1 MIKEQDKN
9 NRHVSDYESF
19 INSDE
24 YSEIE
29 LGVSRA
35 VDSANKK
42 RTDSARG
49 SRAPENK
56 KRKPEKEDKNANY
69 YLLLAAS
76 ISVVIILLCSF
87 LTLVIKDKEYSE
99 NEKRYL
105 AQKPKFSFSSLAD
118 GSYTQDVENYLS
130 DQFAGRGL
138 LVRTRTA
145 IDIFAGKKEIN
156 GIYIGKKHRLFEKPN
171 EYNESNINNT
181 VKCINTFKEN
191 NPKLDTYFTLVPD
204 ASQVLKDYLP
214 NNVILPDEQQQ
225 IKKIYSKLDKNI
237 KTIDLCTPLMNADE
251 PERLYYKTDHHWTA
265 NAANI
270 ALKTVSKQMGIDIS
284 KTAFKTLPVSNK
296 FKGTLASSSGLFNA
310 NDLIEVTFP
319 VSKQLYYVEYVDEET
334 KSASVFDYSK
344 LDTKNQYEVFFGGN
358 FAQVNI
364 QTTVKSD
371 KVLMVIK
378 DSYANC
384 FVPML
389 TDYYR
394 EIVMVDPR
402 YFQGNIEDV
411 IKEEGVTQVLWLY
424 NLNTFL
430 ADSSIV
436 PALSE

>member
-1 MIKEQDKN
+1 MIKEKDKN
-9 NRHVSDYESF
+9 KKRTSEYDSY
-19 INSDE
+19 INSDD
-24 YSEIE
+24 YTEIE

-35 VDSANKK
+35 ADSTKKK
-42 RTDSARG
+42 RTDSARR
-49 SRAPENK
+49 SYAPENK
-56 KRKPEKEDKNANY
+56 NKSKKKDKNANY
-69 YLLLAAS
+69 YLLLASS
-76 ISVVIILLCSF
+76 ISVIIILLCSF

-105 AQKPKFSFSSLAD
+105 AQKPEFSFSSLAD
-118 GSYTQDVENYLS
+118 GSYTQDVESYLS

-171 EYNESNINNT
+171 EYNEARIDKT
-181 VKCINTFKEN
+181 VKCINALKEN
-191 NPKLDTYFTLVPD
+191 NPKLETYFTLVPD
-204 ASQVLKDYLP
+204 ASFILKDYLP
-214 NNVILPDEQQQ
+214 NNVILPNEQKQ
-225 IKKIYSKLDKNI
+225 IQTIYSKLNKNI
-237 KTIDLCTPLMNADE
+237 KTIDVCTPLMKADE
-251 PERLYYKTDHHWTA
+251 PERLYYKTDHHWRA
-265 NAANI
+265 NAATI
-270 ALKTVSKQMGIDIS
+270 ALKPIAKQMNLDIS

-310 NDLIEVTFP
+310 NDLIEITYP
-319 VSKQLYYVEYVDEET
+319 VSKQTYYVDYVYEEK
-334 KSASVFDYSK
+334 KSASVFDSSK

-358 FAQVNI
+358 FAQINI
-364 QTTVKSD
+364 QTTLKSD
-371 KVLMVIK
+371 RVLMVVK

-389 TDYYR
+389 TDYFR

-411 IKEEGVTQVLWLY
+411 IKEEGVTDVLWLY

-436 PALSE
+436 SALSE

>member
-1 MIKEQDKN
+1 MIEEKN
-9 NRHVSDYESF
+9 KKIKRASDYDSF
-19 INSDE
+19 INSDD
-24 YSEIE
+24 YTEIE
-29 LGVSRA
+29 LGISRA
-35 VDSANKK
+35 TDSAKRT
-42 RTDSARG
+42 RTDSART
-49 SRAPENK
+49 SATPEIK
-56 KRKPEKEDKNANY
+56 KSSAKKDKNANY

-76 ISVVIILLCSF
+76 ISVFIIFLCSF

-156 GIYIGKKHRLFEKPN
+156 GIYLGKKHRLFEKPN
-171 EYNESNINNT
+171 EYNETEINKT
-181 VKCINTFKEN
+181 VKSINALTEK
-191 NPKLDTYFTLVPD
+191 NPALNSYFALVPD
-204 ASQVLKDYLP
+204 ASYILKDYLP
-214 NNVILPDEQQQ
+214 NNVILDDEQKQ
-225 IKKIYSKLDKNI
+225 IKNIYSKLDKKI
-237 KTIDLCTPLMNADE
+237 QTIDICTPLMNSDE
-251 PERLYYKTDHHWTA
+251 PEKLYFKTDHHWTTK
-265 NAANI
+265 AAKI
-270 ALKTVSKQMGIDIS
+270 ALKPIAKQLGLDIS
-284 KTAFKTLPVSNK
+284 KTKFRTLPVSNK

-319 VSKQLYYVEYVDEET
+319 VSKQKYYVDYVNEET

-358 FAQVNI
+358 FSQINI
-364 QTTVKSD
+364 QTTVKRNS
-371 KVLMVIK
+371 VLMIIK

-384 FVPML
+384 LVPML
-389 TDYYR
+389 TDSFR
-394 EIVMVDPR
+394 EIVMIDPR

-411 IKEEGVTQVLWLY
+411 IKSEGVSDVLWLY

-430 ADSSIV
+430 ADTSISS
-436 PALSE
+436 ALSD